1 MYTIVTCKG
10 TANFRTTAA
19 AAEWLEELQPMT
31 ADVQSCGQRVAL
43 EDGAGFYEAGPSLR
57 RAIRAAHETCRVD
70 AIAARR
76 VEVAPC

>member
-31 ADVQSCGQRVAL
+31 AEVKSCNQRVAL
-43 EDGAGFYEAGPSLR
+43 EDGEDFFEAGSALR
-57 RAIRAAHETCRVD
+57 RAIRVAHKACLAKANASR
-70 AIAARR
+70 A
-76 VEVAPC
+76 VEVAS

>member
-31 ADVQSCGQRVAL
+31 AEVQSCNQRVAI
-43 EDGAGFYEAGPSLR
+43 EDGGGCFEAGPALR
-57 RAIRAAHETCRVD
+57 RAIRAAHEACRSE
-70 AIAARR
+70 ATASRS
-76 VEVAPC
+76 VEVAS

>member
-31 ADVQSCGQRVAL
+31 AEVSSCKQRVAI
-43 EDGAGFYEAGPSLR
+43 ENGEEVFEANSSLR
-57 RAIRAAHETCRVD
+57 RAIRAAHEACRSE
-70 AIAARR
+70 ATAFRS
-76 VEVAPC
+76 VEVAS